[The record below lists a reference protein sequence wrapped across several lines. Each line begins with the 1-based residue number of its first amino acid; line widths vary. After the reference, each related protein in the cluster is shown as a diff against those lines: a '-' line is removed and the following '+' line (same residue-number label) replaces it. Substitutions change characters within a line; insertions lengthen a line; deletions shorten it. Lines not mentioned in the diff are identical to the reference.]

1 MVSRKTSTGTTK
13 KLKIKKETIKNL
25 DPDKKA
31 KDVKGGRA
39 GPNGGCNKNR
49 ELRLTRSACSAAEA
63 GPSIRKE
70 VSPTSS
76 SGGNSAMRETAR
88 SDRGVRSRHWRK
100 GMRLKVCIICGS

>member
-39 GPNGGCNKNR
+39 GNEVGGA
-49 ELRLTRSACSAAEA
+49 TRIASC
-63 GPSIRKE
+63 GW
-70 VSPTSS
+70 TF
-76 SGGNSAMRETAR
+76 G
-88 SDRGVRSRHWRK
+88 
-100 GMRLKVCIICGS
+100 LVCC